1 MIRRPPRSTRTDT
14 LVPYT
19 TLFRSAE
26 AGAQC
31 EGRAEAI
38 GGADAQPRG
47 LELETAGAAPR
58 VVIAEAHRTG
68 RPDRELRCGRASP
81 CRRSL
86 RRGAF
91 RGRPHGGLF
100 VAQRSR
106 AGTAPDLPVV
116 FGAGPV
122 APDPQAAVQP
132 VRSAPGPVQPF
143 RPAARRVRNGWVRT

>member
-1 MIRRPPRSTRTDT
+1 MGAEPAVQVAGLAGVVAGVDGRAPVLCFAAAVVFAD
-14 LVPYT
+14 VADVAAV
-19 TLFRSAE
+19 AE

-38 GGADAQPRG
+38 VGADAQPRG

-68 RPDRELRCGRASP
+68 RPDRELRFGRASP

-86 RRGAF
+86 RPGPF

-100 VAQRSR
+100 VSQRLR
-106 AGTAPDLPVV
+106 AGPAHHLPAV
-116 FGAGPV
+116 FGHGPT
-122 APDPQAAVQP
+122 
-132 VRSAPGPVQPF
+132 R
-143 RPAARRVRNGWVRT
+143 